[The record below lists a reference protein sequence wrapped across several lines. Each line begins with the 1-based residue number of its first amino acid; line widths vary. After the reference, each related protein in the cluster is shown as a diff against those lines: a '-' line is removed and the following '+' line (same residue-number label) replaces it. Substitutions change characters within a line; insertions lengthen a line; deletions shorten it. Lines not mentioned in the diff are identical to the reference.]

1 MKRYVQPLNPIVTGM
16 EQDGL
21 TSFQEEI
28 RDIPDLVRLTFG
40 EPGFNVADSIKARII
55 ESVRDDNSH
64 YADSQGIRDL
74 RNATIHYFND
84 QYNLSYEGEDNIVVT
99 AGVSEAINVVF
110 QTLLNDGEGVI
121 IPEPAYPPYF
131 AALALARGKKISI
144 NTRSNAFK
152 LTPEMVDEAVDSANV
167 PVKAILFNYPSNP
180 SGVTYSRVELE
191 ALAAAFERN
200 QLWVI
205 SDEIYSQLTYDQEHT
220 SLAEL
225 IPDQTILITG
235 LSKSHAMTG
244 YRIGF
249 VIGQKDL
256 IAQAAKIHA
265 TLTFSLPKVLQDG
278 ALLAVTSAAHV
289 ADEMRDVYKRRRDML
304 VPRLEAMGFQVT
316 NPEGAFYIFAQ
327 IPADFGN
334 DGTGFAKRLANEG
347 HVAVVPGAAFSK
359 FTADFVRISYAA
371 SDEDLLEALDR
382 MEAFVAKN
390 RE

>member
-225 IPDQTILITG
+225 IPDQTILITW
-235 LSKSHAMTG
+235 
-244 YRIGF
+244 
-249 VIGQKDL
+249 
-256 IAQAAKIHA
+256 
-265 TLTFSLPKVLQDG
+265 
-278 ALLAVTSAAHV
+278 
-289 ADEMRDVYKRRRDML
+289 
-304 VPRLEAMGFQVT
+304 
-316 NPEGAFYIFAQ
+316 
-327 IPADFGN
+327 
-334 DGTGFAKRLANEG
+334 
-347 HVAVVPGAAFSK
+347 VV
-359 FTADFVRISYAA
+359 
-371 SDEDLLEALDR
+371 
-382 MEAFVAKN
+382 
-390 RE
+390 